1 MTVSGSLP
9 PVERPAGVIPG
20 GDEALD
26 SGGVV
31 GDRREAATAQPL
43 AGDHREDHLDQCEPR
58 PEVGVKCRRIR
69 GWWASEAQTAGCSW
83 VASLSTTR
91 CRWRAGGDDLL
102 AEGRELLAAVP
113 LGAGLAD
120 PARDD
125 LPRGNSVGVPRRTQS
140 KLAVFRMPRTYRQGR
155 AVRWSARIHGFSST
169 QSITRPLRRMQIQPD
184 DLADL
189 ASQLPIGGE
198 REGQRPPRLDI
209 EAVQI
214 RAMMT
219 CEIGVPSA
227 AGAAAGTPRRL
238 AGGAELGRRLGQRQL
253 PHPITQRLRQ
263 RRRFARPRGVLQP
276 GQPELGAA
284 LSPGDHRRLGERTRQ
299 RPARCSSAVRAR
311 CRPRGSISRGWPR
324 ARARGPRSRR

>member
-9 PVERPAGVIPG
+9 PVERPAGIIPG

-26 SGGVV
+26 SGGEV

-58 PEVGVKCRRIR
+58 PEVGVKCRCIR

-83 VASLSTTR
+83 VASLSTAR

-140 KLAVFRMPRTYRQGR
+140 KLAVFGCPGRTGR
-155 AVRWSARIHGFSST
+155 VGRCAGALEFTASRRRRASPALSGGCRYSPTTSRIWPLSCRSGENLKVSVRHGWTSK
-169 QSITRPLRRMQIQPD
+169 RC
-184 DLADL
+184 
-189 ASQLPIGGE
+189 
-198 REGQRPPRLDI
+198 
-209 EAVQI
+209 QI
-214 RAMMT
+214 RAMT

-227 AGAAAGTPRRL
+227 AGAAASTPRRP